1 MILRNF
7 KKEDAPIIA
16 EWLRSEEE
24 LYKWSADR
32 FNKYPLTG
40 EDLNENYAPQIESGR
55 FYPLTAVDENETI
68 VGHFIIRYPRD
79 DDDSSD
85 SVWLCN
91 SQSRYKGKRV
101 RKRTASAWNRICKGT
116 SQRQKD

>member
-40 EDLNENYAPQIESGR
+40 EDINENYAPQIESGR
-55 FYPLTAVDENETI
+55 FYPL
-68 VGHFIIRYPRD
+68 G
-79 DDDSSD
+79 
-85 SVWLCN
+85 LMM
-91 SQSRYKGKRV
+91 
-101 RKRTASAWNRICKGT
+101 
-116 SQRQKD
+116 